1 MKTFGQVKN
10 LVCASL
16 IAFGIAVPA
25 MAVPIIYMTGT
36 GNPWDVSAT
45 NQGSNETA
53 MNTAFGAGNWSKV
66 QGFSMAAFASDT
78 TFLYLDGSD
87 SQATQFNSFIS
98 GNLVGLT
105 SYVSKGGTLIL
116 NAAPNQGGSF
126 SMGFGATLNYNGGNT
141 GSGNVSATSA
151 GVASGIFDG
160 IGTNFTGS
168 GFTHG
173 FITGGADYVSLLNDD
188 ANRSA
193 FGVQKV
199 GAGTVGFGGMTLPYF
214 HGPAADSRQLLA
226 NMMGFVSAQ
235 AQVSEVPEPG
245 SMLLIGLGLAGAAF
259 ARRRKV

>member
-16 IAFGIAVPA
+16 IAFGIAAPA
-25 MAVPIIYMTGT
+25 VANPIIYMTGT
-36 GNPWDVSAT
+36 GNPWNISAI

-53 MNTAFGAGNWSKV
+53 MNTAFGSGNWSKV
-66 QGFSMAAFASDT
+66 QGFSMAAFAADT

-87 SQATQFNSFIS
+87 SQANQFSSFIS
-98 GNLVGLT
+98 GNLAGLT
-105 SYVSKGGTLIL
+105 SYLSKGGTLIL
-116 NAAPNQGGSF
+116 NAAPNQGASF
-126 SMGFGATLNYNGGNT
+126 SMGFGATLNYDGGAS
-141 GSGNVSATSA
+141 GAGNVSATSA
-151 GVASGIFDG
+151 GIASGIFAG
-160 IGTNFTGS
+160 LGTNYTGGS
-168 GFTHG
+168 FTHAY
-173 FITGGADYVSLLNDD
+173 ITGGADYISLLNDD

-199 GAGTVGFGGMTLPYF
+199 GAGMVGFGGMTLPYF

-226 NMMGFVSAQ
+226 NMMGYVAAQ
-235 AQVSEVPEPG
+235 AQVSAVPEPG

>member
-1 MKTFGQVKN
+1 MKTFGQVKT

-16 IAFGIAVPA
+16 IAFGAAVPA
-25 MAVPIIYMTGT
+25 MAAPIIYMTGT
-36 GNPWDVSAT
+36 GNPWDVQAAD
-45 NQGSNETA
+45 QGSNETA

-78 TFLYLDGSD
+78 TFLYLDGGD
-87 SQATQFNSFIS
+87 SEANQFNSFIA

-116 NAAPNQGGSF
+116 NAAPNEGGSF
-126 SMGFGATLNYNGGNT
+126 SLGFGATLNYDGGAS
-141 GSGNVSATSA
+141 GSSFVQATAA
-151 GVASGIFDG
+151 GIASGIFANLSTDY
-160 IGTNFTGS
+160 TGS
-168 GFTHG
+168 SFTHAY
-173 FITGGADYVSLLNDD
+173 ISAGAGYTSLLNDD
-188 ANRSA
+188 AGRSA

-214 HGPAADSRQLLA
+214 HNPDDSRQLLA
-226 NMMGFVSAQ
+226 NMMGYVAAQ
-235 AQVSEVPEPG
+235 AASEVPEPG